1 LIKGE
6 VEAREISD
14 AMKINERGYLEATHK
29 SSAASVG
36 TASSLTVRDQGPWR
50 KKRVYCGE
58 AHYSAS
64 CEKVKDVSM

>member
-1 LIKGE
+1 MIKGE

-50 KKRVYCGE
+50 KRCGFLVV
-58 AHYSAS
+58 A
-64 CEKVKDVSM
+64 VSVLALWLGR